1 MIQALLLAPL
11 DYVGRHATKFLFGGV
26 LVGLAVPPL
35 AALLRPGLVVFLL
48 LPLTMALMRL
58 DWSAFHAYARRPL
71 LVLPMVVFLLLACP
85 LVVFAVLEPLGLP
98 RPLMEAIVLMAAA
111 PPITGTVAISLILGL
126 DAALAVIVMVI
137 ATALVP
143 FTLPPLA
150 LMLLDIE
157 IQMSLL
163 EFMGRLALMVGV
175 AFGGALLVRWRVKP
189 EWLRENSRLIDGSS
203 VVALVLFAI
212 AIMDGVATKLMAQ
225 PGYVILATVS
235 AFIANLLLQALGYVV
250 GRHIFRLGQ
259 AAALTLGILT
269 GNCNMGLVMVSLA
282 DRAVF
287 DMVVFFAMGQL
298 PMYMLPGLLQPVY
311 RKLAARPVRR

>member
-58 DWSAFHAYARRPL
+58 DWNAFHAYARRPL

>member
-1 MIQALLLAPL
+1 MLIRAI
-11 DYVGRHATKFLFGGV
+11 DFMGRHATKFLFGGV

-48 LPLTMALMRL
+48 LPLTLALMRL
-58 DWSAFHAYARRPL
+58 DWRAFHAYAKRPL
-71 LVLPMVVFLLLACP
+71 LTLPIVAFLMLACP
-85 LVVFAVLEPLGLP
+85 LLVYAVLAPLPLP

-137 ATALVP
+137 ATAVVP

-150 LMLLDIE
+150 LSLLGIE
-157 IQMSLL
+157 IEMSLI
-163 EFMGRLALMVGV
+163 EFMARLAFMVGF
-175 AFGGALLVRWRVKP
+175 AFGGALLVRWRAP
-189 EWLRENSRLIDGSS
+189 PGWLQQNSRLIDGAS
-203 VVALVLFAI
+203 VLALVLFAI
-212 AIMDGVATKLMAQ
+212 AIMDGVTAKLLAQ

-235 AFIANLLLQALGYVV
+235 AFVANLLLQAIGYAV
-250 GRHIFRLGQ
+250 GRGIFRLGR

-298 PMYMLPGLLQPVY
+298 PMYMLPGLLQPLY
-311 RKLAARPVRR
+311 RRIATRI

>member
-1 MIQALLLAPL
+1 M
-11 DYVGRHATKFLFGGV
+11 
-26 LVGLAVPPL
+26 
-35 AALLRPGLVVFLL
+35 
-48 LPLTMALMRL
+48 
-58 DWSAFHAYARRPL
+58 
-71 LVLPMVVFLLLACP
+71 
-85 LVVFAVLEPLGLP
+85 
-98 RPLMEAIVLMAAA
+98 
-111 PPITGTVAISLILGL
+111 AISLILGL

-150 LMLLDIE
+150 LMLLNIE
-157 IQMSLL
+157 IQMSLA

-175 AFGGALLVRWRVKP
+175 AFGGALLVRWRISN
-189 EWLRENSRLIDGSS
+189 ETLRANSRLIDGCS
-203 VVALVLFAI
+203 VMALVLFAI
-212 AIMDGVATKLMAQ
+212 AIMDGVAAKLMAQ

-259 AAALTLGILT
+259 PAALTLGILT

-298 PMYMLPGLLQPVY
+298 PMYMLPGLLQPIY
-311 RKLAARPVRR
+311 RKLAARPARS

>member
-1 MIQALLLAPL
+1 MIRTLLLGPL

-26 LVGLAVPPL
+26 LVGLALPPL

-85 LVVFAVLEPLGLP
+85 LLVFATLEPLGLP

-150 LMLLDIE
+150 LMLLNIE
-157 IQMSLL
+157 IQMSLA

-175 AFGGALLVRWRVKP
+175 AFGGALLVRWRISN
-189 EWLRENSRLIDGSS
+189 ETLRANSRLIDGCS
-203 VVALVLFAI
+203 VMALVLFAI
-212 AIMDGVATKLMAQ
+212 AIMDGVAAKLMAQ

-259 AAALTLGILT
+259 PAALTLGILT

-298 PMYMLPGLLQPVY
+298 PMYMLPGLLQPIY
-311 RKLAARPVRR
+311 RKLAARPARS

>member
-1 MIQALLLAPL
+1 MIQALLLVPL

-26 LVGLAVPPL
+26 LVGLALPPL

-71 LVLPMVVFLLLACP
+71 LVLPMVAFLLLACP

-189 EWLRENSRLIDGSS
+189 EWLRANSRLIDGCS

-225 PGYVILATVS
+225 PDYVILATVS
-235 AFIANLLLQALGYVV
+235 AFIANLLLQALGYMV

>member
-1 MIQALLLAPL
+1 MILQALLRRPL
-11 DYVGRHATKFLFGGV
+11 DFIGRHATKFLFGGV
-26 LVGLAVPPL
+26 LVGLALPPL

-58 DWSAFHAYARRPL
+58 DWSAFHAYAKRPL
-71 LVLPMVVFLLLACP
+71 LVLPMVAFLLLACP
-85 LVVFAVLEPLGLP
+85 LLVFAALEPLGLP

-111 PPITGTVAISLILGL
+111 PPITGTVAIALILGL

-150 LMLLDIE
+150 LMLLNIE
-157 IQMSLL
+157 IQMSLV

-189 EWLRENSRLIDGSS
+189 EWLRENSRLIDGCS

-212 AIMDGVATKLMAQ
+212 AIMDGVAAKLMAQ
-225 PGYVILATVS
+225 PGYVILATAS
-235 AFIANLLLQALGYVV
+235 AFIANLLLQALGYGV
-250 GRHIFRLGQ
+250 GRHLFRLGQ
-259 AAALTLGILT
+259 PAALTLGILT

-311 RKLAARPVRR
+311 RRLATRPA

>member
-1 MIQALLLAPL
+1 MILRSLLRRPL
-11 DYVGRHATKFLFGGV
+11 DFIGRHATKFLFGGV
-26 LVGLAVPPL
+26 LVGLALPPL

-58 DWSAFHAYARRPL
+58 DWSAFHAYAKRPL
-71 LVLPMVVFLLLACP
+71 LVLPMVAFLLLACP
-85 LVVFAVLEPLGLP
+85 LLVFAALEPLGLP

-111 PPITGTVAISLILGL
+111 PPITGTVAIALILGL

-150 LMLLDIE
+150 LILLDIE
-157 IQMSLL
+157 IQMSLA

-189 EWLRENSRLIDGSS
+189 GWLRENSRLIDGCS

-212 AIMDGVATKLMAQ
+212 AIMDGVAAKLMAQ
-225 PGYVILATVS
+225 PGYVILATAS
-235 AFIANLLLQALGYVV
+235 AFIANLLLQALGYGV
-250 GRHIFRLGQ
+250 GRHFFRLGQ
-259 AAALTLGILT
+259 PAALTLGILT

-311 RKLAARPVRR
+311 RRLAARPA

>member
-1 MIQALLLAPL
+1 MIQALMLAPL

-85 LVVFAVLEPLGLP
+85 LLVFAVLEPLGLP

-189 EWLRENSRLIDGSS
+189 EWLRQNSRLIDGCS

-311 RKLAARPVRR
+311 RKLAARPVRS

>member
-26 LVGLAVPPL
+26 LVGLALPPL

-71 LVLPMVVFLLLACP
+71 LVLPMVVFLLLVCP
-85 LVVFAVLEPLGLP
+85 LLVFAALAPLGLP

-189 EWLRENSRLIDGSS
+189 EWLRQNSRLIDGCS

-235 AFIANLLLQALGYVV
+235 AFIANLLLQAVGYVV

-311 RKLAARPVRR
+311 RKLAVRPVRR

>member
-26 LVGLAVPPL
+26 LVGLAMPPL

-58 DWSAFHAYARRPL
+58 DWTAFHAYARRPL
-71 LVLPMVVFLLLACP
+71 LVFPMVAFLLLACP
-85 LVVFAVLEPLGLP
+85 LLVFAVLEPLGLP

-150 LMLLDIE
+150 LMLLNIE

-189 EWLRENSRLIDGSS
+189 EWLRENSRLIDGCS

>member
-1 MIQALLLAPL
+1 MIRTLLLGPL

-26 LVGLAVPPL
+26 LVGLALPPL

-85 LVVFAVLEPLGLP
+85 LLVFAALEPLGLP

-150 LMLLDIE
+150 LMLLNIE
-157 IQMSLL
+157 IQMSLA

-189 EWLRENSRLIDGSS
+189 EWLRDNSRLIDGCS

-212 AIMDGVATKLMAQ
+212 AIMDGVAAKLMAQ

-235 AFIANLLLQALGYVV
+235 AFIANLLLQALGYVA

-259 AAALTLGILT
+259 PAALTLGILT

-311 RKLAARPVRR
+311 RKLAARPV

>member
-1 MIQALLLAPL
+1 MIRTLLLGPL

-26 LVGLAVPPL
+26 LVGLALPPL

-85 LVVFAVLEPLGLP
+85 LLVFAALEPLGLP

-150 LMLLDIE
+150 LMLLNIE
-157 IQMSLL
+157 IQMSLA

-189 EWLRENSRLIDGSS
+189 EWLRDNSRLIDGCS

-212 AIMDGVATKLMAQ
+212 AIMDGVAAKLMAQ

-235 AFIANLLLQALGYVV
+235 AFIANLLLQALGYVA

-259 AAALTLGILT
+259 PAALTLGILT

-311 RKLAARPVRR
+311 RRLAARPV